1 MTSRSD
7 KYRINTHAI
16 KSFLRL
22 YDGFDSKYVIRF
34 GQAGVY
40 HNVSKSSV
48 DFDIYLSTDEFDK
61 HFEFNPLIEQVPACG
76 GFPKI
81 K

>member
-1 MTSRSD
+1 MITSRSD
-7 KYRINTHAI
+7 KYRINTHV
-16 KSFLRL
+16 LRL

-40 HNVSKSSV
+40 HNVSNSSV

-61 HFEFNPLIEQVPACG
+61 HFEFSFCMRWFSKNRNV
-76 GFPKI
+76 
-81 K
+81 